1 MFEFIEMLSFVTL
14 LEQQALAKEQTCLAL
29 ARHLLNFS
37 QGDKKGKT
45 SCMSLCQSRF
55 LTVRDQP
62 EKKYE
67 GLCIQHQYMFA
78 LLLFLSLKQLVLD
91 LKACLTGPHV

>member
-1 MFEFIEMLSFVTL
+1 MFEFIELLSFVTL

-29 ARHLLNFS
+29 ARDLLNFS

-45 SCMSLCQSRF
+45 SFMSLGQSRF

-62 EKKYE
+62 ENKYE
-67 GLCIQHQYMFA
+67 GLCIQYQYMFA
-78 LLLFLSLKQLVLD
+78 LL
-91 LKACLTGPHV
+91 